1 MMLSALDSAVVIFRG
16 ALLGVAAVL
25 AAVCLVDWLVRT
37 RRVNAFGPVARFM
50 RSYVDPLIRPVERRV
65 VRAGGVPSS
74 APWWAL
80 AFAVLGGILLI
91 SVIEFVRAQAA
102 FLMLALDR
110 GPGGLLRVLVGWA
123 VSVLQLAIIVR
134 VLVSWLSTPPGR
146 WYVLWSFRLSEPLLR
161 PLRQIIPA
169 VGMMDLTPIIA
180 WFVLGLLRDTL
191 LYLT

>member
-1 MMLSALDSAVVIFRG
+1 MLSALDSAVVIFRG

>member
-1 MMLSALDSAVVIFRG
+1 MLSALDSALRIFRG

-25 AAVCLVDWLVRT
+25 TAVCLADWLVRT
-37 RRVNAFGPVARFM
+37 RRVNAFGPVARFL

-65 VRAGGVPSS
+65 VRAGGLPSS

-80 AFAVLGGILLI
+80 ALAVLGGILVMT
-91 SVIEFVRAQAA
+91 VIEFVRAQAA

-110 GPGGLLRVLVGWA
+110 GPGGLVRVLVGWA

-134 VLVSWLSTPPGR
+134 VLVSWLSALPGR
-146 WYVLWSFRLSEPLLR
+146 WYVRWSFKLSEPLLR
-161 PLRQIIPA
+161 PLRQIIPT
-169 VGMMDLTPIIA
+169 VGTMDLTPIIA

-191 LYLT
+191 LSLT